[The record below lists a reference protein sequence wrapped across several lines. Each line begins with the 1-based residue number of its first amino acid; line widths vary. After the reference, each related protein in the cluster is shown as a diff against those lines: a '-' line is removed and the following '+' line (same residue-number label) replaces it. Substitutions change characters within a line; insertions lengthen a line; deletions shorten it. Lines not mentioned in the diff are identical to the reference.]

1 MALQW
6 GCLNN
11 CSLALMNLANE
22 VLKRTEQ
29 FSEEFFKFQGNHF
42 EVGRRH
48 HLLESDL
55 PVEFRP

>member
-1 MALQW
+1 
-6 GCLNN
+6 
-11 CSLALMNLANE
+11 MNLANE
-22 VLKRTEQ
+22 VLKMTEQ

-55 PVEFRP
+55 SGELRS